1 MKKILLIWC
10 LLVLPRAAVIAAD
23 PPPADLALFRQTWD
37 LLREAGHEVDPAA
50 ADRVA
55 AAALVSAVDSGGELL
70 DADRE
75 TASAPPGVIPVFL
88 RDEGE
93 RVVIDRTL
101 FADATNAP
109 LRPGDVLLQVDDE
122 PAALHPVPDL
132 NAFLRGMPI
141 ASSVRFT
148 VERDETL
155 VITAAVEAVERALPP
170 VDSIVSCGENS
181 LCLRLNRVDAET
193 SAALSAALEEEISDD
208 VIGLV
213 LDLRGVGGSSADAAA
228 DAADAFVPAGRFL
241 FRMNPLA
248 DGPGAAWAAAE
259 PDRSGGR
266 PLILLTDGDTRGGA
280 ELLAA
285 VLRTARGSTLVFGAE
300 TRGDPLIRET
310 MPLSGDLSIRA
321 AVRAVEL
328 SGDRGWPVG
337 AGWEPDINGRSL
349 DDEPSRDPVL
359 RRAVDLLIGLRALQK
374 TP

>member
-1 MKKILLIWC
+1 MKKLLPIWC
-10 LLVLPRAAVIAAD
+10 LCVLTRAAAVAAD

-50 ADRVA
+50 ADRAA
-55 AAALVSAVDSGGELL
+55 AAALIGAIDSGGELL
-70 DADRE
+70 GEDRE
-75 TASAPPGVIPVFL
+75 AASAPSGVIPVFL

-101 FADATNAP
+101 FADAANTP
-109 LRPGDVLLQVDDE
+109 LRTGDVLLQVGDE

-132 NAFLRGMPI
+132 NALLRGVPV
-141 ASSVRFT
+141 ASPVRFT

-155 VITAAVEAVERALPP
+155 VITAAVEAVELDLPP
-170 VDSIVSCGENS
+170 VDSIVSCGENG
-181 LCLRLNRVDAET
+181 LCLRLNRVDSEAA
-193 SAALSAALEEEISDD
+193 AALSAALEEEISGD
-208 VIGLV
+208 VVGLV

-228 DAADAFVPAGRFL
+228 DVADVFVPAGRFL

-248 DGPGAAWAAAE
+248 GGPGAAWAAEE

-266 PLILLTDGDTRGGA
+266 PLILLTDGNTRGGA

-285 VLRTARGSTLVFGAE
+285 VLRAARGGTLVFGAE

-328 SGDRGWPVG
+328 PGDRGWPAG
-337 AGWEPDINGRSL
+337 AGWEPDINGRSF

-359 RRAVDLLIGLRALQK
+359 RRAADLLIGLRALQK